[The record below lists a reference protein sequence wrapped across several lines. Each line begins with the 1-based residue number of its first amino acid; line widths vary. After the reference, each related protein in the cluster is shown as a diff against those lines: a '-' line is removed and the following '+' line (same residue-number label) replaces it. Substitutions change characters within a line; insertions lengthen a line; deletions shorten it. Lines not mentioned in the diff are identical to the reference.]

1 MAWLEEEVKDK
12 KKDVGECEA
21 GDKLTEFR
29 SLEQYYRW
37 VRCRRYGCTVTRAD
51 SDRSWRD
58 RGLAYDNISAAG
70 PNGGESSV
78 QSLRKSTY

>member
-1 MAWLEEEVKDK
+1 MSLSLRSTLLDLDLIRCDASWGQARWLAWLEEEVKDK

-37 VRCRRYGCTVTRAD
+37 ARFRRYGC
-51 SDRSWRD
+51 
-58 RGLAYDNISAAG
+58 
-70 PNGGESSV
+70 NGIPG
-78 QSLRKSTY
+78 